1 MIRELAHIVV
11 KPGAQAGFEAA
22 VHEALALFKRVK
34 GCRHVELH
42 HGIEKPEEY
51 LLVVHWE
58 TLEDH
63 VEGFRKSPAFQEWR
77 GMVGGFFAQAPDVVH
92 ANVVIE

>member
-11 KPGAQAGFEAA
+11 KPGTQAGFEAA
-22 VHEALALFKRVK
+22 VHKALPIFKRAK

-42 HGIEKPEEY
+42 HGIEKPEDY

-63 VEGFRKSPAFQEWR
+63 VEGFRKSPDFNAWR
-77 GMVGGFFAQAPDVVH
+77 GLVGEFFAQAPDVMH
-92 ANVVIE
+92 ASVVIQ